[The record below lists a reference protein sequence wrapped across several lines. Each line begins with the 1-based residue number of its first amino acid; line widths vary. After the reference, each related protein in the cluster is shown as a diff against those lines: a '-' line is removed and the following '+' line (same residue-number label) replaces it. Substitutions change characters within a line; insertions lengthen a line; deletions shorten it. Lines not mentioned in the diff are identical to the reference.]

1 VVQVCGEY
9 PAFRQ
14 ARGAYPEQVKKAGGV
29 RGVHDVL
36 LGLLVVMTGLA
47 AVSAV
52 VLVTSVKEEDSGSA
66 WMWTAVFVVASII
79 DALSFWS
86 LW

>member
-1 VVQVCGEY
+1 
-9 PAFRQ
+9 
-14 ARGAYPEQVKKAGGV
+14 V